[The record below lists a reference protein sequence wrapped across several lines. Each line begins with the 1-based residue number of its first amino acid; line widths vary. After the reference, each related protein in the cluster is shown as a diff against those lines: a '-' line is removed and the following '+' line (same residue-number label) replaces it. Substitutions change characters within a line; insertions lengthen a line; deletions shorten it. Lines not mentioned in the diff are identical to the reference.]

1 MKLNPEQLN
10 TSLANELKYRKFL
23 IFGPE
28 ESVIETTFTSLTNNV
43 KKNADVDV
51 QQIDYSTAKNDIALV
66 RDGLKSKSLFGGSK
80 LIVVSG
86 ISGNISK
93 EFIELCKEPVKNGIL
108 ILLAGDLGKT
118 SQIRKLA
125 ESADDMCATACYKP
139 DAKAIY
145 SLIRSKM
152 QTLGLTFDS
161 NIVNMIA
168 ELMPLN
174 SIIIEGELEKLA
186 IYKLDEKNV
195 TEEDVIA
202 CFSYSGESS
211 IDDLI
216 NAIVS
221 KNLVFKNKQMKRLLH
236 SEINFMLVIRSLVNF
251 FHKLVQ
257 VHVIALDKNVIPTH
271 AIQSL
276 TPPLFFKSRDNMILA
291 VNNFSLSQAKIIIG
305 RLIELERRCKS
316 GSVDPSLL
324 LQHFLLRAI

>member
-1 MKLNPEQLN
+1 MKLNPDQLIA
-10 TSLANELKYRKFL
+10 SSANELKCRKFL

-28 ESVIETTFTSLTNNV
+28 ESVIETTSTSLINNI
-43 KKNADVDV
+43 KKMIDLDV
-51 QQIDYSTAKNDIALV
+51 QQIDYSVAKNDIALV

-80 LIVVSG
+80 LIIVSG

-93 EFIELCKEPVKNGIL
+93 EFIELCKEPIKNGVL

-125 ESADDMCATACYKP
+125 ESGDDISATACYKP
-139 DAKAIY
+139 DAKAIFG
-145 SLIRSKM
+145 LIRAKM
-152 QTLGLTFDS
+152 QSLGLTFDS

-174 SIIIEGELEKLA
+174 SIIIEGELEKLS
-186 IYKLDEKNV
+186 IYKLEEKNV

-202 CFSYSGESS
+202 CFSYAGESS

-221 KNLVFKNKQMKRLLH
+221 KNLSLKNKQMKRL
-236 SEINFMLVIRSLVNF
+236 SNSDVNFMLVIRSLLNF

-257 VHVIALDKNVIPTH
+257 VHVIAIDKKIIPTQ

-276 TPPLFFKSRDNMILA
+276 TPPLFFKSRDNMVMA
-291 VNNFSLSQAKIIIG
+291 VNNFSLPQAKIIIG

-316 GSVDPSLL
+316 GSVDPNLL

>member
-1 MKLNPEQLN
+1 MKLNPDQLIA
-10 TSLANELKYRKFL
+10 SLAKELKCRKFL

-28 ESVIETTFTSLTNNV
+28 ESVIETTSSSLINNI
-43 KKNADVDV
+43 KKMIDVDV
-51 QQIDYSTAKNDIALV
+51 QQIDYSIAKNDIALM

-80 LIVVSG
+80 LIIVSG

-93 EFIELCKEPVKNGIL
+93 EFIELCKEPIKNGVL
-108 ILLAGDLGKT
+108 ILVAGDLGKT

-125 ESADDMCATACYKP
+125 ESCDDISATACYKP
-139 DAKAIY
+139 DAKTI
-145 SLIRSKM
+145 SGLIRSKM
-152 QTLGLTFDS
+152 QSLGLTFDS

-174 SIIIEGELEKLA
+174 SIIIEGELEKLS
-186 IYKLDEKNV
+186 IYKLEEKNV
-195 TEEDVIA
+195 TEEDVTA
-202 CFSYSGESS
+202 CFSYAGESS

-221 KNLVFKNKQMKRLLH
+221 KNFVLKNKQMKRL
-236 SEINFMLVIRSLVNF
+236 SNSDVNFMLVIRSLLNF

-257 VHVIALDKNVIPTH
+257 VHVIAIDKKMIPTQ
-271 AIQSL
+271 AIQL
-276 TPPLFFKSRDNMILA
+276 LAPPLFFKSRDNMVMAI
-291 VNNFSLSQAKIIIG
+291 NNFSLAQAKIIIG

-316 GSVDPSLL
+316 GSVDPNLL